1 MSKKKKYNHKK
12 QTKQKYIV
20 KVSKAEKAAR
30 AFIAVFLLGAM
41 IIPLAASSIP
51 GGSVSA
57 GQSAINGDLSDTGIT
72 EDQLKMLFG
81 ATPSDA
87 QPNANG
93 ANGFMLSPQM
103 IQSEPPIV
111 DTEE

>member
-41 IIPLAASSIP
+41 IIPLVASSIP
-51 GGSVSA
+51 GGSASA
-57 GQSAINGDLSDTGIT
+57 GQSTTSGDLGDTGIT

-81 ATPSDA
+81 GTPSDA
-87 QPNANG
+87 QPNTNG

-103 IQSEPPIV
+103 IPSEPDTV

>member
-20 KVSKAEKAAR
+20 KVSKAENAAR

-41 IIPLAASSIP
+41 TIPLAASSIP
-51 GGSVSA
+51 GGSASA
-57 GQSAINGDLSDTGIT
+57 GQSIINGDLDGTGIT

-87 QPNANG
+87 QPNTNG
-93 ANGFMLSPQM
+93 ANGFMLSSQM
-103 IQSEPPIV
+103 IPSEPDTV

>member
-12 QTKQKYIV
+12 QTKQKYTV

-41 IIPLAASSIP
+41 IIPLAVSSMP
-51 GGSVSA
+51 SGSASA
-57 GQSAINGDLSDTGIT
+57 GQSTINGDLGDTGIT

-87 QPNANG
+87 QPNAND

-103 IQSEPPIV
+103 IPSETSTV